1 MIPNTV
7 SFIIRYL
14 FLRVF
19 WTCIAFS
26 LIIGSTDAS
35 QWQIQI
41 SMIDSHLATMGG
53 ERYIFLQ
60 IYDENNQHIANLSK
74 DNVIFKVNNEPY
86 MFAGF
91 GYQFQQ
97 FDQRIAFL
105 VDPELPLVSKN
116 FETILGALNQFILQ
130 KEVRDEIFLN
140 FNGSG
145 LKSMPV
151 GSKEK
156 YETFL
161 KELELDSSHK
171 KAGAEFILEQ
181 SELFQQRGKRQWLI
195 LITSD
200 FASWNESVI
209 LEDTINHFLQK
220 YQISFFPIVIGVAP
234 QWLERLVS
242 ERRSEIYRLD
252 TMAQL
257 PSVLQKIQKK
267 ISQEYLLTYQLK
279 TLGSIPHDIEIKF
292 IGKHGVESIHHHADY
307 VSIWPHTQ
315 KPMPLSGLVGIG
327 GIFLIGIGRLL
338 FKNRKSVVLSKQT
351 GFQIMTPGEN
361 FQFIPLN
368 QSSYVLDF
376 LSTIR
381 TKRNLRLSANLD
393 KVLLTAEQNSYF
405 LEDKNYKNALLIN
418 RRRVK
423 RYLLR
428 HGDVL
433 DIGEMTLI
441 FLNQTNYI
449 NKDVELD
456 EQVPIP
462 IYFDKPLGPIRK
474 KVGTLIN
481 MTTRQEYYLVKN
493 ITFFGRSKTNNVVLN
508 SSQIALRHAKIIRI
522 GTQYKLVS
530 LSNQE
535 GTFVN
540 RRRVEQRFL
549 KEGDEISF
557 ENCLFRFR
565 MLNHASTRGD
575 KAKSSVQHA

>member
-1 MIPNTV
+1 
-7 SFIIRYL
+7 
-14 FLRVF
+14 
-19 WTCIAFS
+19 
-26 LIIGSTDAS
+26 
-35 QWQIQI
+35 
-41 SMIDSHLATMGG
+41 
-53 ERYIFLQ
+53 
-60 IYDENNQHIANLSK
+60 
-74 DNVIFKVNNEPY
+74 
-86 MFAGF
+86 
-91 GYQFQQ
+91 
-97 FDQRIAFL
+97 
-105 VDPELPLVSKN
+105 
-116 FETILGALNQFILQ
+116 
-130 KEVRDEIFLN
+130 
-140 FNGSG
+140 
-145 LKSMPV
+145 
-151 GSKEK
+151 
-156 YETFL
+156 
-161 KELELDSSHK
+161 
-171 KAGAEFILEQ
+171 
-181 SELFQQRGKRQWLI
+181 
-195 LITSD
+195 
-200 FASWNESVI
+200 
-209 LEDTINHFLQK
+209 
-220 YQISFFPIVIGVAP
+220 
-234 QWLERLVS
+234 
-242 ERRSEIYRLD
+242 
-252 TMAQL
+252 
-257 PSVLQKIQKK
+257 
-267 ISQEYLLTYQLK
+267 
-279 TLGSIPHDIEIKF
+279 
-292 IGKHGVESIHHHADY
+292 
-307 VSIWPHTQ
+307 
-315 KPMPLSGLVGIG
+315 
-327 GIFLIGIGRLL
+327 
-338 FKNRKSVVLSKQT
+338 
-351 GFQIMTPGEN
+351 MTPGEN

-368 QSSYVLDF
+368 KSSYGLDF

-441 FLNQTNYI
+441 FLNQTNFL

-481 MTTRQEYYLVKN
+481 MNTRQEYYLVKN
-493 ITFFGRSKTNNVVLN
+493 ITFIGRSKTNNIVLN

-522 GTQYKLVS
+522 GTQYKLIS

-565 MLNHASTRGD
+565 MLNHASIRDD